1 VNTISKNLKIK
12 FLGGTQEV
20 GRSAVALKSGGTQVL
35 LDYGVKL
42 AREPGFPMHIPPRE
56 IDAVILSHAHLDHSG
71 AIPIFHIRGHTPV
84 FATPPTLDIAKLL
97 ISDFIKLSGYYLP
110 FEFIDL
116 QNMMNCSENK
126 EYNKPFKIGSL
137 KIQLLNAGHIPGS
150 SQVVLESSKKK
161 IVYTGDYNPID
172 TQLLRG
178 ADQSYKDVDALLIE
192 GTYANEDHMP
202 RSSVEEAFITKLR
215 EVVERGGT
223 VLVPAF
229 AVGRSQEI
237 LCVLAAHNFEYPV
250 VIDGMAKDVNEI
262 LLKYPGFLRDPDLF
276 KQSLNIAKSIK
287 GWSDRRRT
295 IKKPGVIVS
304 PAGMLKGGNAIF
316 YMNKIAKKSNNAICM
331 VSFQIPGTPGH
342 ELLTSKRF
350 IIRGKMSIVKAEVEH
365 FDFTSHGG
373 QTQLI
378 QTVEKMSNDSKIFIM
393 HGEEEKIKDF
403 SEIIKD
409 KFGFST
415 TIPKAG
421 DIFRI

>member
-1 VNTISKNLKIK
+1 VDAIPKNLKIK
-12 FLGGTQEV
+12 FLGGTREV
-20 GRSAVALKSGGTQVL
+20 GRSAVALKSGETQIL
-35 LDYGVKL
+35 IDYGVML

-56 IDAVILSHAHLDHSG
+56 VDAIILSHAHLDHSG

-84 FATPPTLDIAKLL
+84 FATHPTLEIAKLL
-97 ISDFIKLSGYYLP
+97 ISDLIKLSGYYLP

-116 QNMMNCSENK
+116 QNMLNCSENK
-126 EYNKPFKIGSL
+126 KYNEEFKIGSL
-137 KIQLLNAGHIPGS
+137 RTQLFNAGHIPGS

-161 IVYTGDYNPID
+161 VVYTGDYNPID
-172 TQLLRG
+172 TRLLRG
-178 ADQSYKDVDALLIE
+178 ADQSYNDANVLIIE
-192 GTYANEDHMP
+192 GTYANEDHEP
-202 RSSVEEAFITKLR
+202 RSNVEEAFIEKLND
-215 EVVERGGT
+215 VVERGGT

-237 LCVLAAHNFEYPV
+237 LCILAAHNFEHPV

-262 LLKYPGFLRDPDLF
+262 LLHYPGFLRDPDLF
-276 KQSLNIAKSIK
+276 KQSLNMAKSIG
-287 GWSDRRRT
+287 GWSDRRRA

-316 YMNKIAKKSNNAICM
+316 YMNKIAKKSKNAICM
-331 VSFQIPGTPGH
+331 VSFQIPGTPGY

-350 IIRGKMSIVKAEVEH
+350 IIRGKTAIVKAEVEH

-378 QTVEKMSNDSKIFIM
+378 QTVRKMSNDPKIFIM
-393 HGEEEKIKDF
+393 HGEEEKCCDF

-421 DIFRI
+421 DIFKI

>member
-1 VNTISKNLKIK
+1 VNAIPKNLKIK
-12 FLGGTQEV
+12 FLGGTREV
-20 GRSAVALKSGGTQVL
+20 GRSAVALKSGGTQL
-35 LDYGVKL
+35 LIDYGVML

-56 IDAVILSHAHLDHSG
+56 VDAIILSHAHLDHSG
-71 AIPIFHIRGHTPV
+71 AIPIFHIRGRTPV
-84 FATPPTLDIAKLL
+84 FATPPTLEIAKLL
-97 ISDFIKLSGYYLP
+97 ISDLIKLSGYYLP

-116 QNMMNCSENK
+116 QNMLNCSENK
-126 EYNKPFKIGSL
+126 NYNEPFKIGSL

-150 SQVVLESSKKK
+150 SQVILESSRKR

-178 ADQSYKDVDALLIE
+178 ADQSYNDVDAILIE
-192 GTYANEDHMP
+192 GTYANEDHTP
-202 RSSVEEAFITKLR
+202 RRDVEKAFIKKLN

-237 LCVLAAHNFEYPV
+237 LCILAAHNFEHPV

-262 LLKYPGFLRDPDLF
+262 LLNYLGFLKDPDLF
-276 KQSLNIAKSIK
+276 KESLNIAKSIK
-287 GWSDRRRT
+287 GWSDRRRAT
-295 IKKPGVIVS
+295 KKPGVIVS
-304 PAGMLKGGNAIF
+304 PAGMLKGGNALF
-316 YMNKIAKKSNNAICM
+316 YMNKIAKTSKNAICM

-350 IIRGKMSIVKAEVEH
+350 IIRGKMTIVKAEIEH

-378 QTVEKMSNDSKIFIM
+378 QTVAKMNNNSKIFIM
-393 HGEEEKIKDF
+393 HGEEEKCRDL

-415 TIPKAG
+415 VIPKAG
-421 DIFRI
+421 DVFRI